1 MFSKHFHQM
10 PLLLAG
16 FPVAVYGAG
25 RGGQPHPR
33 QRGSPRGW
41 RGAATPGTGRGSWG
55 APRPRWPAIVLP
67 PRRLSLRHWQRKG
80 SEKGARG
87 SARCR
92 LSLLRATRVQW
103 RKGAWARGGTPIATP
118 RSPRPRPRSAP
129 ARAHLAR
136 SPAAPSNRTVARLCP
151 ARLPRRA
158 ASSSPPAAAQAVL
171 LPPRPR
177 PRPPALAW
185 PAAPR
190 EESRGEGGGLTGTRP
205 HYAPP
210 TAPALWL
217 HPPAAADH
225 LGRAVGKLTPGSRTK
240 GPSQSL
246 DSRGH
251 VVCPINNSKTLRL
264 ET

>member
-1 MFSKHFHQM
+1 M

-80 SEKGARG
+80 SEKGTRG

-136 SPAAPSNRTVARLCP
+136 APQLPATERSPVCVPHASQDAP
-151 ARLPRRA
+151 
-158 ASSSPPAAAQAVL
+158 
-171 LPPRPR
+171 LPPRLPQRLR
-177 PRPPALAW
+177 PSCSRPAPGPAL
-185 PAAPR
+185 
-190 EESRGEGGGLTGTRP
+190 
-205 HYAPP
+205 
-210 TAPALWL
+210 
-217 HPPAAADH
+217 
-225 LGRAVGKLTPGSRTK
+225 
-240 GPSQSL
+240 
-246 DSRGH
+246 
-251 VVCPINNSKTLRL
+251 
-264 ET
+264 

>member
-1 MFSKHFHQM
+1 M

-210 TAPALWL
+210 TAPSALAAPASSCG
-217 HPPAAADH
+217 PP
-225 LGRAVGKLTPGSRTK
+225 GTSCWKVNPGFAHQ
-240 GPSQSL
+240 GPF
-246 DSRGH
+246 
-251 VVCPINNSKTLRL
+251 PKPRL
-264 ET
+264 QGTRRLPDKQ